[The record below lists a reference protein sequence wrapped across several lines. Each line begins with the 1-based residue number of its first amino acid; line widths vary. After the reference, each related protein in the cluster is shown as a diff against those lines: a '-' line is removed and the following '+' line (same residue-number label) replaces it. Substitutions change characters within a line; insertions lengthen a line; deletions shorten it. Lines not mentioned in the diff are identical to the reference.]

1 MRVVY
6 FLKRFKNVIKTAVQA
21 LIISAA
27 HDVARPFGRN
37 RQRARSVAVGEEGG
51 GREGG
56 WGLGCSSLS
65 RSTRGLFAFCLVI
78 CGVFLFFVFKEA
90 AVWSSRDVF
99 PSLPV
104 GFRRECDE
112 QRNQATIV
120 LPVLTCDP
128 SK

>member
-51 GREGG
+51 RVGGG
-56 WGLGCSSLS
+56 WMAAHFHDPLVAYLHFAW
-65 RSTRGLFAFCLVI
+65 LFV
-78 CGVFLFFVFKEA
+78 GFFVFC
-90 AVWSSRDVF
+90 F
-99 PSLPV
+99 
-104 GFRRECDE
+104 
-112 QRNQATIV
+112 
-120 LPVLTCDP
+120 
-128 SK
+128 